1 MSLYLG
7 LSSLPQWR
15 KHLLKLLTSN
25 ARESISSLAR
35 KLNLSR
41 TAVQERIHKL
51 ENQGII
57 AGYTVKLDNEYEKR
71 LIKAWVTIKTRQKLN
86 KQVVATISRVED
98 VCSLRSI
105 NGVYDLITT
114 VQAENPG
121 KIDEVL
127 DRIGGIEGIEKTI
140 SSIELSIKFER

>member
-1 MSLYLG
+1 M
-7 LSSLPQWR
+7 
-15 KHLLKLLTSN
+15 
-25 ARESISSLAR
+25 
-35 KLNLSR
+35 
-41 TAVQERIHKL
+41 
-51 ENQGII
+51 
-57 AGYTVKLDNEYEKR
+57 KLDNEYEKR

-86 KQVVATISRVED
+86 KQVVAAISRIDD

-105 NGVYDLITT
+105 SGVYDLIAT